1 MTPIRWGIAG
11 PGHIADV
18 VAGDFAH
25 VDGAELVAVGSRAL
39 DRAEGFAARHG
50 LPRAHGSYAA
60 LVEDP
65 EVDVVYVATPHPQH
79 HAIALGAIRA
89 GKAVL
94 VEKAFTATLA
104 GTREVV
110 AAARER
116 GVFAMEAMWTRF
128 HPAVVRARELI
139 AGGAIG
145 DVVAIH
151 ADLAIAPPYDPA
163 SRLFAPEL
171 GGGALLDLGV
181 YPVSFAQMILGAP
194 SSVEA
199 AGTLAP
205 TGVEASATI
214 ELAWPRHA
222 TARLTTSL
230 LNAEPPTARIHGREG
245 WIEVGPPFHH
255 ATSLTRERR
264 GGAPGREDLP
274 LTGAGYAHELA
285 EVTACVRDGRTES
298 AVMPLDDTIAVMA
311 ILEAAATQLGVSWR
325 EDPDAYRPS

>member
-110 AAARER
+110 AEARAR
-116 GVFAMEAMWTRF
+116 GLFAMEAMWTRF
-128 HPAVVRARELI
+128 HPAVAKARELI
-139 AGGAIG
+139 AEGAIG
-145 DVVAIH
+145 DVNSIH
-151 ADLAIAPPYDPA
+151 ADLGIAPPYDPD
-163 SRLFAPEL
+163 SRLFAPAL

-194 SSVEA
+194 RTVVAE
-199 AGTLAP
+199 GTLAP
-205 TGVEASATI
+205 TGVDASAEVTLHWDGGA
-214 ELAWPRHA
+214 E
-222 TARLTTSL
+222 ARLTTTL
-230 LNAEPPTARIHGREG
+230 LSETPASARVHGREG
-245 WIEVGPPFHH
+245 WLEVGPPFHH
-255 ATSLTRERR
+255 AGSLALDGERI
-264 GGAPGREDLP
+264 ELP

-285 EVTACVRDGRTES
+285 EVTRCLQEGRTES
-298 AVMPLDDTIAVMA
+298 EVMPLDDTVAVMA
-311 ILEAAATQLGVSWR
+311 ILEEAATQLGVGWR
-325 EDPDAYRPS
+325 EDPGV